1 MRRISLLGICLL
13 AMLATSAIAVAG
25 ASAAPPEL
33 GRCVK
38 NATGAVGKYKDPGCE
53 KGEVKAKGTFE
64 WLPGAIKNK
73 FTQTSAKST
82 FETVTKLKIACASDT
97 GSGEYLS
104 GNNKEDLE
112 TITYSGCVINGPV
125 GSAKVKGPCQSI
137 GSPAGTIVTSPLRSL
152 LGFINAPKEVGVDLS
167 SVSGGPIVELG
178 CAGVVISINGS
189 VIAPITPISKMTT
202 TFKEKFKAKVG
213 IQSPEKFEGE
223 PPDTLTCTVAG
234 TPLPCGLTSTETI
247 TNEELL
253 EVNEVL

>member
-1 MRRISLLGICLL
+1 MRRISLLGICLV

-38 NATGAVGKYKDPGCE
+38 VAKGRVGKYKDAGCE
-53 KGEVKAKGTFE
+53 KGEVTAKGTYE
-64 WLPGAIKNK
+64 WEPGAIKNK
-73 FTQTSAKST
+73 FTSTSAKST
-82 FETVTKLKIACASDT
+82 FETVTKLRIACTSDADT
-97 GSGEYLS
+97 GEYLP

-112 TITYSGCVINGPV
+112 TITDSGCAISGPV
-125 GSAKVKGPCQSI
+125 GSTKVKGPCQSI

-152 LGFINAPKEVGVDLS
+152 LGFIKAPNEVGVDLS
-167 SVSGGPIVELG
+167 SVTGGPIAELG
-178 CAGVVISINGS
+178 CAGVVISITGS

-202 TFKEKFKAKVG
+202 TFKEKFKAHIG
-213 IQSPEKFEGE
+213 IQSPEKFEGQ

-253 EVNEVL
+253 EINEVL